1 MTTLH
6 GTDITL
12 VGLDRSYLPITRYA
26 IQESDGVTSIS
37 DYLREKTIADFD
49 VTRPIETI
57 TNFVNCDVYTP
68 IEDDAQRRARERAGA
83 LPRPT
88 SRS

>member
-1 MTTLH
+1 MLAARGRHLPFVTTLH

-37 DYLREKTIADFD
+37 NYLRE
-49 VTRPIETI
+49 RPLRTS
-57 TNFVNCDVYTP
+57 
-68 IEDDAQRRARERAGA
+68 
-83 LPRPT
+83 T
-88 SRS
+88 SRGPLRPLRIS